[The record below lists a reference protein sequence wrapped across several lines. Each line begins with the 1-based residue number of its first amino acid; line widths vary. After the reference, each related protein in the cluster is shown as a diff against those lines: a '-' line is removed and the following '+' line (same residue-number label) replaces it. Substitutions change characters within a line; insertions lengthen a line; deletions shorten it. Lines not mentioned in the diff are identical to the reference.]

1 MLQVQVDVT
10 NTGSR
15 PGKVVVQL
23 YVRDHESTVRRPIR
37 ELKAFEKVL
46 LQPSETATVTF
57 TLDKRAFAYWEP
69 KCSGWYVESGAFELE
84 IGESSRD
91 IRQHITIMVEG
102 TTLLPFIVTETT
114 TIGQL
119 MKHPKGA
126 AFISQMLPAGS
137 STSGDKTVQA
147 MITDMPLTALVSYGR
162 MTPQQLQG
170 LIQMLNA

>member
-1 MLQVQVDVT
+1 
-10 NTGSR
+10 
-15 PGKVVVQL
+15 
-23 YVRDHESTVRRPIR
+23 
-37 ELKAFEKVL
+37 
-46 LQPSETATVTF
+46 
-57 TLDKRAFAYWEP
+57 
-69 KCSGWYVESGAFELE
+69 
-84 IGESSRD
+84 
-91 IRQHITIMVEG
+91 MVEG